1 MTGDMNEADTSGLT
15 WFKSSR
21 SSGSGQCVTAAR
33 LENGGMAIKDSK
45 HPDGAVLTFSR
56 GEWQAFIEGVKD
68 GEFD

>member
-1 MTGDMNEADTSGLT
+1 MNEVDKSGLT

-21 SSGSGQCVTAAR
+21 SSGSGQCVMAAR
-33 LENGGMAIKDSK
+33 LEDGSMAIKDSK
-45 HPDGAVLTFSR
+45 HPDGAVLVFRR